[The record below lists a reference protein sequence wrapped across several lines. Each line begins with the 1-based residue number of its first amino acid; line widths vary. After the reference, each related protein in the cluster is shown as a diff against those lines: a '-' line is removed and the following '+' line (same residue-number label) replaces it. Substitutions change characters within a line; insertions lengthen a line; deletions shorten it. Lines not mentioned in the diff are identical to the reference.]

1 MPTRLSLGE
10 RTIHFCIDNLCKFYS
25 EDRSRYGFLIP
36 LDDYLYSRED
46 VINNIVLWRNRDT
59 QAISNYTKVTYH
71 ETATYLKKWINCSD
85 RVFFLI
91 FSADNEIIGHIGVI
105 ISGPES
111 ASLENFR
118 RGVSTPD
125 FPDMFFRAE
134 LFLINL
140 FESKFNITRIDI
152 ETMSY
157 NIPLI
162 VMHEAAGFRVKQCVE
177 LDPGEMEVWKGGR
190 LVQDAHNKFKRVKML
205 RLSAG

>member
-1 MPTRLSLGE
+1 MISLGE
-10 RTIHFCIDNLCKFYS
+10 RIKQLGMGCPCKFYS
-25 EDRSRYGFLIP
+25 EDRSRHGFLIP
-36 LDDYLYSRED
+36 LDDYLYSREGI
-46 VINNIVLWRNRDT
+46 INNIVLWRNRDT
-59 QAISNYTKVTYH
+59 QAISNYTKVTFH
-71 ETATYLKKWINCSD
+71 ETAAYLKKWINCSD

-162 VMHEAAGFRVKQCVE
+162 AMHEAAGFRVKQCVE
-177 LDPGEMEVWKGGR
+177 FDSGEIKVWKGGR
-190 LVQDAHNKFKRVKML
+190 LMQDAHKKFKRVKML